1 MRITKQKQV
10 VLNAVLNSCD
20 HPTAEMVLARCKQE
34 LPSVNLATVYRNLH
48 ALSLENKIKRISISG
63 GDRFDKTLDSHA
75 HFKCVNCNCVFDIDN
90 VDFNGI
96 IERASGSVKTIL
108 GVDVV
113 VNGLCLNCA
122 KNS

>member
-20 HPTAEMVLARCKQE
+20 HPTAEMVLSRCKQE

-48 ALSLENKIKRISISG
+48 ALSFENKIKRISISG
-63 GDRFDKTLDSHA
+63 GDRFDKTLESHA

-96 IERASGSVKTIL
+96 IERASGSVKTVL